1 MNRLFYCI
9 IFIIVTSLNSFAQE
23 RKPIKEELIRD
34 RGFEVDTSRTNRTK
48 KNNLVKNAKA
58 KIEDYKIISF
68 LKDTTFLDTT
78 LSLKKEYKFNYLR
91 KDNFNLIQ
99 FSNIGQTYNTL
110 SESFQNINTLPKI
123 GSRARHFNY
132 MEVEDINYYYVP
144 TPLTE
149 LFYKSAFEQG
159 QVLDAFFTVNTSKQ
173 FNFSIAY
180 KGLRSLGKY
189 QHVLTSTGNFRVT
202 SNYKS
207 KNDRYHARVHMV
219 TQDLLNQE
227 NGGIKDS
234 DIDNFESGN
243 PDFLDRS
250 VFDPNF
256 ENAESVLKGKRFYL
270 DHEYTLIKQADSLK
284 NNILKLGNIL
294 NFEDKFFQFTQ
305 SAKNTFFFG
314 EAFNS
319 KINDKV
325 TLEHF
330 NARGYVNYDN
340 DILGNLQ
347 FNLDYHNYN
356 YGYDKLIVLDDQT
369 IVNRIKGSFIKVG
382 GSYKKMIGGF
392 KLDGEFGINLSDS
405 FKGNFLNVTAKYQLN
420 EDIQVEGVLNSSASL
435 PNYNFLLYQSDY
447 INYNWD
453 NTNSFKSQN
462 SQLLG
467 FKFNSQKLLNIEA
480 DYTTIN
486 NYTYFSTD
494 TGGNVKP
501 FQSTNTIN
509 YLRLKVAKEIKLGHF
524 ALDNTIMYQNVL
536 NGNQELNVPELIS
549 RNTFYYANHLF
560 KKAMFLQ
567 TGVTLNYFTEYNM
580 NAYDPLLAEFYVQN
594 QTKLGAFP
602 RLDFFID
609 AKIRQTRIFLKAE
622 HFNSSFTGYNYYSA
636 PNYPY
641 RDFIVRVGLV
651 WNFFL

>member
-1 MNRLFYCI
+1 M
-9 IFIIVTSLNSFAQE
+9 
-23 RKPIKEELIRD
+23 
-34 RGFEVDTSRTNRTK
+34 
-48 KNNLVKNAKA
+48 
-58 KIEDYKIISF
+58 
-68 LKDTTFLDTT
+68 
-78 LSLKKEYKFNYLR
+78 
-91 KDNFNLIQ
+91 
-99 FSNIGQTYNTL
+99 
-110 SESFQNINTLPKI
+110 
-123 GSRARHFNY
+123 
-132 MEVEDINYYYVP
+132 
-144 TPLTE
+144 
-149 LFYKSAFEQG
+149 
-159 QVLDAFFTVNTSKQ
+159 DAFFTVNTSKQ

-382 GSYKKMIGGF
+382 GTYKKMIGGF

-405 FKGNFLNVTAKYQLN
+405 FKGNFLNATAKYQLN
-420 EDIQVEGVLNSSASL
+420 EDIQVEGFLNSSSSL

-641 RDFIVRVGLV
+641 RDFIVRFGLV